1 MSHRSALRASSP
13 LPLGEGSV
21 SDILI
26 DGLPAT
32 EADLHYLALVNYGAY
47 TSFRVEDGGVRGL
60 AQHLA
65 RLEASSIELF
75 GEAVGSSR
83 LHELLRNAVG
93 NRREAWVR
101 ISLFAP
107 DIWSRTPSWVG
118 APKVMTSV
126 SPPPPPLADS
136 LRLQVQTYGRE
147 APHIKHTSGM
157 GLIRARRS
165 ARTDGFD
172 DALFADAQ
180 GVISEGSSWNIGF
193 VRGDTVVWPQAPM
206 LAGVAQALIA
216 QGLAEVG
223 LSQRTEPV
231 VIADLAAFDA
241 AFICNSATPACP
253 VTAIGDTTFDPNPNL
268 IDRIR
273 AAWATNPVEPI

>member
-1 MSHRSALRASSP
+1 MT
-13 LPLGEGSV
+13 
-21 SDILI
+21 DILI
-26 DGLPAT
+26 DGLAPI

-60 AQHLA
+60 ALHLA
-65 RLEASSIELF
+65 RLEASSVELF
-75 GEAVGSSR
+75 GAAVGQGR
-83 LHELLRNAVG
+83 LRDLLRTALG
-93 NRREAWVR
+93 DRREAWVR
-101 ISLFAP
+101 ISLFSP
-107 DIWSRTPSWVG
+107 DIWPRMPSETG

-147 APHIKHTSGM
+147 EPHIKHTASM

-172 DALFADAQ
+172 DALFADPD

-193 VRGDTVVWPQAPM
+193 VTGDTVVWPQAPM

-216 QGLAEVG
+216 QGLSGVG
-223 LSQRTEPV
+223 LDQRAAPV
-231 VIADLAAFDA
+231 PVAELSAFDA

-253 VTAIGDTTFDPNPNL
+253 VTAIAEAAFYPRPDL
-268 IDRIR
+268 IARIR
-273 AAWATNPVEPI
+273 AAWAVNTVEPI